1 MAKNFFEDIRPLT
14 KKDSP
19 IPTIS
24 QSVDSVGSTITQTK
38 MPNAFE
44 PYEKSFQKKSSKL
57 LWILAVLCV
66 GILFFSFSLLFS
78 GAKIKITPKHDEV
91 EVNEVFEA
99 KKSATGDTLP
109 FEIMSVDGEESK
121 VIPSTGSTDSA
132 TKAKGTVVI
141 YNSYSTASQKLIATT
156 RIETNDG
163 KIYRLDS
170 AVTVP
175 GMKTV
180 SGKVTPGS
188 IEANV
193 TSDQDGE
200 QYNIAE
206 SDFIVTGFK
215 GTAKETKFA
224 VRSKGPFTGGSTG
237 KVYTISADDGK
248 KAYDELTGTLKA
260 KLLIDAQNQVPKG
273 YHMFSNATIL
283 KIDNGGQTFTS
294 KTTDITLNVSGTL
307 SVFIVPEKSFTEI
320 MALKLING
328 FDPEVPV
335 TIQNLN
341 DLDVIIQNIESIT
354 PSSVNNVSLQVKG
367 IPLFVWDVDTNTITK
382 ELLGSSKKDF
392 NTIIAKYPGVETAEL
407 LLKPFWITK
416 IPRNEKDIKISIE
429 TPAPQK
435 VTVEDSPKTQ

>member
-19 IPTIS
+19 IPTAT
-24 QSVDSVGSTITQTK
+24 QSVDSVGSTISQTRVQ
-38 MPNAFE
+38 NTFE

-78 GAKIKITPKHDEV
+78 GAKVKITPKHDEV
-91 EVNEVFEA
+91 EVNDVFEA
-99 KKSATGDTLP
+99 RKSATGDTLP
-109 FEIMSVDGEESK
+109 FEIMSVDGEVSK

-156 RIETNDG
+156 RIETSDG
-163 KIYRLDS
+163 KIYRLDN

-180 SGKVTPGS
+180 NGKVTPGS
-188 IEANV
+188 VEANV
-193 TSDQDGE
+193 TSDQPGDT
-200 QYNIAE
+200 YNIAE
-206 SDFIVTGFK
+206 SDFVVTGFK

-237 KVYTISADDGK
+237 KVYTISTDDGK
-248 KAYDELTGTLKA
+248 KAYDELTGELKT
-260 KLLIDAQNQVPKG
+260 KLLTDAQNQVPRG
-273 YHMFSNATIL
+273 YHMFSGATIFD
-283 KIDNGGQTFTS
+283 IDNNSQSFTS
-294 KTTDITLNVSGTL
+294 KTTDITLNASGTL
-307 SVFIVPEKSFTEI
+307 SVFIVPEKSFTETL
-320 MALKLING
+320 ALKLING

-335 TIQNLN
+335 RIQNLN
-341 DLDVIIQNIESIT
+341 DMDVTIQNAESIT
-354 PSSVNNVSLQVKG
+354 PASTNTISLQVKG
-367 IPLFVWDVDTNTITK
+367 TPLFVWEVDTGAITK
-382 ELLGSSKKDF
+382 DLLGSSKKDF

-416 IPRNEKDIKISIE
+416 IPRNESDIKITVE
-429 TPAPQK
+429 TPVSQK
-435 VTVEDSPKTQ
+435 VTVEDAPKAQ

>member
-19 IPTIS
+19 IPTVS
-24 QSVDSVGSTITQTK
+24 QSVDSLGSSIPQNRVQNT
-38 MPNAFE
+38 FE
-44 PYEKSFQKKSSKL
+44 PYEKSFQRKSSKL

-78 GAKIKITPKHDEV
+78 GAKVKITPKHDEV
-91 EVNEVFEA
+91 EVNDVFEA
-99 KKSATGDTLP
+99 RKSATGDTLP

-121 VIPSTGSTDSA
+121 VVPSTGSTDSA
-132 TKAKGTVVI
+132 TKATGRVVI

-156 RIETNDG
+156 RIETSDG
-163 KIYRLDS
+163 KIYRLDN

-188 IEANV
+188 VEANV
-193 TSDQDGE
+193 TSDQPGDS
-200 QYNIAE
+200 YNIAE

-237 KVYTISADDGK
+237 KVYTISNDEGK
-248 KAYDELTGTLKA
+248 KAYDELTQALKA
-260 KLLIDAQNQVPKG
+260 KLIVDAQNQVPKG
-273 YHMFSNATIL
+273 YHMFPNATIFD
-283 KIDNGGQTFTS
+283 IDSNGQSFTS
-294 KTTDITLNVSGTL
+294 KTNDITLNASGTL
-307 SVFIVPEKSFTEI
+307 SVFIVPEKSFTEV
-320 MALKLING
+320 MALKLISG
-328 FDPEVPV
+328 FDPEVPIR
-335 TIQNLN
+335 IQNLN
-341 DLDVIIQNIESIT
+341 DMSVTIQNAESIIPT
-354 PSSVNNVSLQVKG
+354 SVNTINLLVKG
-367 IPLFVWDVDTNTITK
+367 TPLFVWEVDAGMITK
-382 ELLGSSKKDF
+382 DLSGSSKKDF

-416 IPRNEKDIKISIE
+416 IPRNEADIKINIE
-429 TPAPQK
+429 TPASQK
-435 VTVEDSPKTQ
+435 VTVEDAQEAQ